1 LTLSGDYL
9 FLTIGIIC
17 VFLTCFASM
26 SIMLSL
32 RIGAMFAWMAFL
44 IIGLNLGGI
53 SNTIK
58 AVIIALGVVMIIMHL
73 LQFFAFSFSGGKK
86 KGKV

>member
-1 LTLSGDYL
+1 MTLSGDYL

-44 IIGLNLGGI
+44 IIGLNLGGT
-53 SNTIK
+53 SNTVK

-73 LQFFAFSFSGGKK
+73 LQFFNFTFSKGNK

>member
-1 LTLSGDYL
+1 MTLSGDYL

-32 RIGAMFAWMAFL
+32 RIGAMFAWLAFL
-44 IIGLNLGGI
+44 LIGLNLGGTT
-53 SNTIK
+53 STVK
-58 AVIIALGVVMIIMHL
+58 AVIISLGVIMIVMHL
-73 LQFFAFSFSGGKK
+73 LQFFAFSQGK

>member
-1 LTLSGDYL
+1 
-9 FLTIGIIC
+9 
-17 VFLTCFASM
+17 
-26 SIMLSL
+26 
-32 RIGAMFAWMAFL
+32 MAFL
-44 IIGLNLGGI
+44 IVGLNLGGI

-58 AVIIALGVVMIIMHL
+58 AVIIALGAVMIIMHL

>member
-1 LTLSGDYL
+1 M
-9 FLTIGIIC
+9 
-17 VFLTCFASM
+17 FLTCFASM

-44 IIGLNLGGI
+44 IVGLNLGGI

-58 AVIIALGVVMIIMHL
+58 AVIIALGAVMIIMHL

>member
-1 LTLSGDYL
+1 MTLSGDYL

-32 RIGAMFAWMAFL
+32 RIGAMFAWLAFL
-44 IIGLNLGGI
+44 IIGLNLGG
-53 SNTIK
+53 TTPAIK
-58 AVIIALGVVMIIMHL
+58 AVIISLGVIMIVMHL
-73 LQFFAFSFSGGKK
+73 LQFFAFSQGK